1 MNDDDDRDNEE
12 PSWGVSSLLAELNSD
27 LRRLARAC
35 QLVIGRMESSR
46 EEFFPKSQKCSKLGK
61 GPEIVNLMVPVKDTD

>member
-35 QLVIGRMESSR
+35 QLVIGPMESSTGDKR
-46 EEFFPKSQKCSKLGK
+46 GFFPKITKVQ
-61 GPEIVNLMVPVKDTD
+61 